1 MPFFD
6 TLEKRARE
14 IDSLLC
20 VSLNPQP
27 DQLPEWTAE
36 AALSF
41 CQQIVSET
49 ADVALAFKPNIA
61 VFEELSDGFE
71 ALQELIQSI
80 PEEIPVIL
88 DARTGY
94 SAAAEETYHKL
105 YFNILGADAVT
116 LNPYLGYDSLQPFF
130 ESSERGVFLVCKTAN
145 PGSAEIQDS
154 LLFSG
159 IPVYEHIAG
168 LARSWNKAN
177 NVGLHVGS
185 APPFNP
191 LRRARKAAPTTW
203 IMAHGVGPDQIEAA
217 LSAGLRPDGLGVII
231 PISSQI
237 SRADDPGTAAR
248 EIVEAINMFRQSWI
262 SAPVVVDHYML
273 SALAADL
280 YASGCI
286 QFGEFTIDDGVQSP
300 MFIDLRI
307 LPSLPELLFKVA
319 SAYYPILQSL
329 TFDRIAA
336 IPYTGLPIAIAVG
349 IQGNWPLIYPRK
361 ESDDPETPP
370 RIEGIYQPDE
380 RVAVLDDLTTT
391 GISKF
396 KTIEALTKVQLY
408 VEDIVVLIDRESGAN
423 KKLVDAG
430 FRLHAVFTITKLA
443 QLLLEQNLITTEQ
456 VKAMTAF
463 VQDSA

>member
-1 MPFFD
+1 MPFFEM
-6 TLEKRARE
+6 LEKRARE

-20 VSLNPQP
+20 VSLDPQP
-27 DQLPEWTAE
+27 DALPEWTAE
-36 AALSF
+36 AVFSF
-41 CQQIVSET
+41 CKHIISET
-49 ADVALAFKPNIA
+49 AEIALAFKPNIA
-61 VFEELSDGFE
+61 IFEELRDGFE
-71 ALQELIQSI
+71 ALKELIQSI

-94 SAAAEETYHKL
+94 STAVEETYHKL
-105 YFNILGADAVT
+105 YFEILGADAVT

-130 ESSERGVFLVCKTAN
+130 ESPERGVFLICKTAN
-145 PGSAEIQDS
+145 PGSKEIQDT

-159 IPVYEHIAG
+159 VPVYEHIAG
-168 LARSWNKAN
+168 LARNWNKAN

-185 APPFNP
+185 APPFTP
-191 LRRARKAAPTTW
+191 LRRARKAAPTGW
-203 IMAHGVGPDQIEAA
+203 IMAHGVGPDQIETA
-217 LSAGLRPDGLGVII
+217 LSAGLRPDGLGMII
-231 PISSQI
+231 PVSSQI
-237 SRADDPGTAAR
+237 SQAEDPGAEAR
-248 EIVEAINMFRQSWI
+248 KIVEAINQFRQSWI
-262 SAPVVVDHYML
+262 TAPVIVDHYML

-280 YASGCI
+280 FASGCI

-329 TFDRIAA
+329 TFNRIAA
-336 IPYTGLPIAIAVG
+336 IPYTGLPIAIAAG

-370 RIEGIYQPDE
+370 RIEGIYQPGE

-391 GISKF
+391 GVSKF
-396 KTIEALTKVQLY
+396 KTIEALKRVQLH

-423 KKLVDAG
+423 QKLVDAG
-430 FRLHAVFTITKLA
+430 FRLHAVFTVTKLA
-443 QLLLEQNLITTEQ
+443 RLLLEQNLITTEQ